1 MATRVLVID
10 DDPEYRQILQDLG
23 SSQGWDVQTCD
34 NGRDGLEQARKAP
47 PQLIVTDLVLG
58 DTDGFALCEQF
69 RQDPR
74 LKAVPI
80 IMVTGT
86 YRREEDRLRGQN
98 MGADAYLVKPFSLAE
113 FLQTAAGLL
122 KA

>member
-1 MATRVLVID
+1 
-10 DDPEYRQILQDLG
+10 
-23 SSQGWDVQTCD
+23 VQTCD

-86 YRREEDRLRGQN
+86 YRRRKTAC
-98 MGADAYLVKPFSLAE
+98 GARTWAPTPISSSLSPWPSSCRRPQAC
-113 FLQTAAGLL
+113 
-122 KA
+122 